1 MIAQARADLA
11 AHPNVTLVN
20 TLAAGAGR
28 EGHH

>member
-11 AHPNVTLVN
+11 AHPNVTLVDN
-20 TLAAGAGR
+20 FATGARR